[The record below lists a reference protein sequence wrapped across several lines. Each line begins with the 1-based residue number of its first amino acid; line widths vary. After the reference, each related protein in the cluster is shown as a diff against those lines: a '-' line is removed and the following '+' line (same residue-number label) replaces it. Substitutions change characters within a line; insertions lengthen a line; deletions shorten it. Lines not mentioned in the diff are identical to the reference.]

1 MRSISTF
8 IDRYALIIAM
18 AIGAVGYPWF
28 RHLNGLM
35 PPLICLML
43 FFTFCKVNPTD
54 LRLRMWHGIVLAVQL
69 LLTAGVYYGILAIE
83 DWLLTIGNGRLSISD
98 IKIIAQGLM
107 VCVIMPTATAA
118 PIIAGKL
125 GGSIQNLTTFSLLS
139 NIATAVIVPA
149 FFPLVHTESEMTFV
163 LAMWMILKR
172 VSPMLLGPFLAA
184 WLLRLGYEWYY
195 RRKGSPRTFRLNKK
209 WASMPFYLW
218 ILLLIVLISQI
229 TYTLL
234 TQEYSGWAIVALC
247 AGSLV
252 TCLLQFILG
261 RWIGYRFPATSHGA
275 DYQDILINPLAASYT
290 IEQKSRITAGQA
302 FGQKNTALG
311 IWMAQMY
318 LNPLSSI
325 GPAAYIIWQNL
336 LNSYQLWN
344 AGRGMRNT
352 SPTK

>member
-1 MRSISTF
+1 MRRISTF

-18 AIGAVGYPWF
+18 LIGAVGYPWF
-28 RHLNGLM
+28 RHLSWLM

-43 FFTFCKVNPTD
+43 FFTFCKINPLD
-54 LRLRMWHGIVLAVQL
+54 LRLRKWHGIVLAVQMV
-69 LLTAGVYYGILAIE
+69 LTAVVYYGLLAIGE
-83 DWLLTIGNGRLSISD
+83 RLLAMGYGLTEGD
-98 IKIIAQGLM
+98 IALVAQGLM

-149 FFPLVHTESEMTFV
+149 FFPVVHTEAGIEFV
-163 LAMWMILKR
+163 AAMLMILRR
-172 VSPMLLGPFLAA
+172 VTPMLLGPFVAA
-184 WLLRLGYEWYY
+184 WLLRLVYEWYY
-195 RRKGSPRTFRLNKK
+195 KQKGTPRRFTLSKR

-247 AGSLV
+247 GGSLV
-252 TCLLQFILG
+252 ACLLQFMLG

-275 DYQDILINPLAASYT
+275 DYQDILINPAAAAYS
-290 IEQKSRITAGQA
+290 IAQKSRITAGQA

-318 LNPLSSI
+318 LHPLSSI

-344 AGRGMRNT
+344 AGRGVRKT

>member
-1 MRSISTF
+1 MRRISTF

-18 AIGAVGYPWF
+18 LIGAVGYPWF
-28 RHLNGLM
+28 RHLSWLM

-43 FFTFCKVNPTD
+43 FFTFCKINPLD
-54 LRLRMWHGIVLAVQL
+54 LRLRKWHGIVLAVQMV
-69 LLTAGVYYGILAIE
+69 LTAVVYYGLLAIGKR
-83 DWLLTIGNGRLSISD
+83 LLAMGYGLTEGD
-98 IKIIAQGLM
+98 IALVAQGLM

-149 FFPLVHTESEMTFV
+149 FFPVVHTEAGIEFV
-163 LAMWMILKR
+163 AAMLLILRR
-172 VSPMLLGPFLAA
+172 VTPMLLGPFVAA
-184 WLLRLGYEWYY
+184 WLLRLIYEWYY
-195 RRKGSPRTFRLNKK
+195 KQKGTPRRFTLSKR

-247 AGSLV
+247 VGSLV
-252 TCLLQFILG
+252 ACLLQFMLG

-275 DYQDILINPLAASYT
+275 DYQDILINPAAAAYS
-290 IEQKSRITAGQA
+290 IAQKSRITAGQA

-318 LNPLSSI
+318 LHPLSSI

-344 AGRGMRNT
+344 AGRGVRKT

>member
-1 MRSISTF
+1 MRRISTF

-18 AIGAVGYPWF
+18 LIGAVGYPWF
-28 RHLNGLM
+28 RHLSWLM

-43 FFTFCKVNPTD
+43 FFTFCKINPLD
-54 LRLRMWHGIVLAVQL
+54 LRLRKWHGIVLAVQMV
-69 LLTAGVYYGILAIE
+69 LTAVVYYGLLAIGKR
-83 DWLLTIGNGRLSISD
+83 LLSMGYGLTEGD
-98 IKIIAQGLM
+98 IALVAQGLM

-149 FFPLVHTESEMTFV
+149 FFPVVHTEAGIEFV
-163 LAMWMILKR
+163 TAMLLILRR
-172 VSPMLLGPFLAA
+172 VTPMLLGPFVAA
-184 WLLRLGYEWYY
+184 WLLRLVYEWYY
-195 RRKGSPRTFRLNKK
+195 KQKGTPRRFTLSKR

-247 AGSLV
+247 GGSLV
-252 TCLLQFILG
+252 ACLLQFMLG

-275 DYQDILINPLAASYT
+275 DYQDILINPAAAAYS
-290 IEQKSRITAGQA
+290 IAQKSRITAGQA

-318 LNPLSSI
+318 LHPLSSI

-344 AGRGMRNT
+344 AGRGVRKT

>member
-1 MRSISTF
+1 MRRISTF

-18 AIGAVGYPWF
+18 LIGAVGYPWF
-28 RHLNGLM
+28 RHLSWLM

-43 FFTFCKVNPTD
+43 FFTFCKINPLD
-54 LRLRMWHGIVLAVQL
+54 LRLRKWHGIVLAVQMV
-69 LLTAGVYYGILAIE
+69 LTAVVYYGLLVIGERLLAMGYG
-83 DWLLTIGNGRLSISD
+83 LTEGD
-98 IKIIAQGLM
+98 IALVAQGLM

-149 FFPLVHTESEMTFV
+149 FFPVVHTEAGIEFV
-163 LAMWMILKR
+163 AAMLMILRR
-172 VSPMLLGPFLAA
+172 VTPMLLGPFVAA
-184 WLLRLGYEWYY
+184 WLLRLVYEWYY
-195 RRKGSPRTFRLNKK
+195 KQKGTPRRFTLSKR

-247 AGSLV
+247 VGSLV
-252 TCLLQFILG
+252 ACLLQFMLG

-275 DYQDILINPLAASYT
+275 DYQDILINPAAAAYS
-290 IEQKSRITAGQA
+290 IAQKSRITAGQA

-318 LNPLSSI
+318 LHPLSSI

-344 AGRGMRNT
+344 AGRGVRKT

>member
-1 MRSISTF
+1 MRRISTF

-18 AIGAVGYPWF
+18 LIGAVGYPWF
-28 RHLNGLM
+28 RHLSWLM

-43 FFTFCKVNPTD
+43 FFTFCKINPLD
-54 LRLRMWHGIVLAVQL
+54 LRLRKWHGIVLAVQMV
-69 LLTAGVYYGILAIE
+69 LTAVVYYGLLAIGE
-83 DWLLTIGNGRLSISD
+83 RLLAMGYGLTEGD
-98 IKIIAQGLM
+98 IALVAQGLM

-125 GGSIQNLTTFSLLS
+125 GGSIQNLTTFTLLS

-149 FFPLVHTESEMTFV
+149 FFPVVHTEAGIEFV
-163 LAMWMILKR
+163 ATMLLILRR
-172 VSPMLLGPFLAA
+172 VTPMLLGPFVAA
-184 WLLRLGYEWYY
+184 WLLRLVYEWYY
-195 RRKGSPRTFRLNKK
+195 KQKGTPRRFTLSKR

-247 AGSLV
+247 GGSLV
-252 TCLLQFILG
+252 ACLLQFMLG

-275 DYQDILINPLAASYT
+275 DYQDILINPAAAAYS
-290 IEQKSRITAGQA
+290 IAQKSRITAGQA

-318 LNPLSSI
+318 LHPLSSI

-344 AGRGMRNT
+344 AGRGVRKT

>member
-1 MRSISTF
+1 MRRISTF

-18 AIGAVGYPWF
+18 LIGAVGYPWF
-28 RHLNGLM
+28 RHLSWLM

-43 FFTFCKVNPTD
+43 FFTFCKINPLD
-54 LRLRMWHGIVLAVQL
+54 LRLRKWHGIVLAVQMV
-69 LLTAGVYYGILAIE
+69 LTAVVYYGLLAIGE
-83 DWLLTIGNGRLSISD
+83 GLLSKDYGLTEGD
-98 IKIIAQGLM
+98 IALVAQGLM

-149 FFPLVHTESEMTFV
+149 FFPVVHTEAGIEFV
-163 LAMWMILKR
+163 AAMLMILRR
-172 VSPMLLGPFLAA
+172 VTPMLLGPFVAA
-184 WLLRLGYEWYY
+184 WLLRLVYEWYY
-195 RRKGSPRTFRLNKK
+195 KQKGTPRRFTLSKR

-247 AGSLV
+247 VGSLV
-252 TCLLQFILG
+252 ACLLQFMLG

-275 DYQDILINPLAASYT
+275 DYQDILINPAAAAYS
-290 IEQKSRITAGQA
+290 IAQKSRITAGQA

-318 LNPLSSI
+318 LHPLSSI

-344 AGRGMRNT
+344 AGRGVRKT

>member
-1 MRSISTF
+1 MRRISTF

-18 AIGAVGYPWF
+18 LIGAVGYPWF
-28 RHLNGLM
+28 RHLSWLM

-43 FFTFCKVNPTD
+43 FFTFCKINPLD
-54 LRLRMWHGIVLAVQL
+54 LRLRKWHGIVLAVQMV
-69 LLTAGVYYGILAIE
+69 LTAVVYYGLLAIGE
-83 DWLLTIGNGRLSISD
+83 RLLAMGYGLTEGD
-98 IKIIAQGLM
+98 IALVAQGLM

-149 FFPLVHTESEMTFV
+149 FFPVVHTEAGIEFV
-163 LAMWMILKR
+163 AAMLLILRR
-172 VSPMLLGPFLAA
+172 VTPMLLGPFVAA
-184 WLLRLGYEWYY
+184 WLLRLAYEWYY
-195 RRKGSPRTFRLNKK
+195 KQKGTPRRFTLSKR

-247 AGSLV
+247 GGSLV
-252 TCLLQFILG
+252 ACLLQFMLG

-275 DYQDILINPLAASYT
+275 DYQDILINPAAAAYS

-318 LNPLSSI
+318 LHPLSSI

-344 AGRGMRNT
+344 AGRGVRKT

>member
-1 MRSISTF
+1 MRRISTF

-18 AIGAVGYPWF
+18 LIGAVGYPWF
-28 RHLNGLM
+28 RHLSWLM

-43 FFTFCKVNPTD
+43 FFTFCKINPLD
-54 LRLRMWHGIVLAVQL
+54 LRLRKWHGIVLAVQMV
-69 LLTAGVYYGILAIE
+69 LTAVVYYGLMAIGKRLLAMGYG
-83 DWLLTIGNGRLSISD
+83 LTEGD
-98 IKIIAQGLM
+98 IALVAQGLM

-149 FFPLVHTESEMTFV
+149 FFPVVHTEAGIEFV
-163 LAMWMILKR
+163 AAMLLILRR
-172 VSPMLLGPFLAA
+172 VTPMLLGPFVAA
-184 WLLRLGYEWYY
+184 WLLRLAYEWYY
-195 RRKGSPRTFRLNKK
+195 KQKGTPRRFTLSKR

-247 AGSLV
+247 VGSLV
-252 TCLLQFILG
+252 ACLLQFMLG

-275 DYQDILINPLAASYT
+275 DYQDILINPAAAAYS

-318 LNPLSSI
+318 LHPLSSI

-344 AGRGMRNT
+344 AGRGVRKT

>member
-1 MRSISTF
+1 MRRISTF

-18 AIGAVGYPWF
+18 LIGAVGYPWF
-28 RHLNGLM
+28 RHLSWLM

-43 FFTFCKVNPTD
+43 FFTFCKINPLD
-54 LRLRMWHGIVLAVQL
+54 LRLRKWHGIVLAVQMV
-69 LLTAGVYYGILAIE
+69 LTAVVYYGLLAIGE
-83 DWLLTIGNGRLSISD
+83 RLLAMGYGLTEGD
-98 IKIIAQGLM
+98 IALVSQGLM

-149 FFPLVHTESEMTFV
+149 FFPVVHTEAGIEFV
-163 LAMWMILKR
+163 AAMLMILRR
-172 VSPMLLGPFLAA
+172 VTPMLLGPFVAA
-184 WLLRLGYEWYY
+184 WLLRLVYEWYY
-195 RRKGSPRTFRLNKK
+195 KQKGTPRRFTLSKR

-247 AGSLV
+247 GGSLV
-252 TCLLQFILG
+252 ACLLQFMLG

-275 DYQDILINPLAASYT
+275 DYQDILINPAAAAYS
-290 IEQKSRITAGQA
+290 IAQKSRITTGQA

-311 IWMAQMY
+311 IWMAQM
-318 LNPLSSI
+318 
-325 GPAAYIIWQNL
+325 
-336 LNSYQLWN
+336 
-344 AGRGMRNT
+344 
-352 SPTK
+352 

>member
-1 MRSISTF
+1 MRRISTF

-18 AIGAVGYPWF
+18 LIGAVGYPWF
-28 RHLNGLM
+28 RHLSWLM

-43 FFTFCKVNPTD
+43 FFTFCKINPLD
-54 LRLRMWHGIVLAVQL
+54 LRLRKWHGIVLAVQMV
-69 LLTAGVYYGILAIE
+69 LTAVVYYGLMAIGKRLLAMGYG
-83 DWLLTIGNGRLSISD
+83 LTEGD
-98 IKIIAQGLM
+98 IALVAQGLM

-149 FFPLVHTESEMTFV
+149 FFPVVHTEAGIEFV
-163 LAMWMILKR
+163 AAMLMILRR
-172 VSPMLLGPFLAA
+172 VTPMLLGPFVAA
-184 WLLRLGYEWYY
+184 WLLRLVYEWYY
-195 RRKGSPRTFRLNKK
+195 KQKGTPRRFTLSKR

-234 TQEYSGWAIVALC
+234 TQEFSGWAIVALC
-247 AGSLV
+247 GGSLV
-252 TCLLQFILG
+252 ACLLQFMLG

-275 DYQDILINPLAASYT
+275 DYQDILINPAAAAYS
-290 IEQKSRITAGQA
+290 IAQKSRITAGQA

-318 LNPLSSI
+318 LHPLSSI

-344 AGRGMRNT
+344 AGRGVRKT

>member
-1 MRSISTF
+1 MRRISTF

-18 AIGAVGYPWF
+18 LIGAVGYPWF
-28 RHLNGLM
+28 RHLSWLM

-43 FFTFCKVNPTD
+43 FFTFCKINPLD
-54 LRLRMWHGIVLAVQL
+54 LRLRKWHGIVLAVQMV
-69 LLTAGVYYGILAIE
+69 LTAVVYYGLLAIGE
-83 DWLLTIGNGRLSISD
+83 RLLSMGYGLTEGD
-98 IKIIAQGLM
+98 IALVAQGLM

-149 FFPLVHTESEMTFV
+149 FFPVVHTEAGIEFV
-163 LAMWMILKR
+163 AAMLMILRR
-172 VSPMLLGPFLAA
+172 VTPMLLGPFVAA
-184 WLLRLGYEWYY
+184 WLLRLVYEWYY
-195 RRKGSPRTFRLNKK
+195 KQKGTPRRFTLSKR

-247 AGSLV
+247 VGSLV
-252 TCLLQFILG
+252 ACLLQFMLG

-275 DYQDILINPLAASYT
+275 DYQDILINPAAAAYS
-290 IEQKSRITAGQA
+290 IAQKSRITAGQA

-318 LNPLSSI
+318 LHPLSSI

-344 AGRGMRNT
+344 AGRGVRKT

>member
-1 MRSISTF
+1 MRRISTF

-18 AIGAVGYPWF
+18 LIGAVGYPWF
-28 RHLNGLM
+28 RHLSWLM

-43 FFTFCKVNPTD
+43 FFTFCKINPLD
-54 LRLRMWHGIVLAVQL
+54 LRLRKWHGIVLAVQMV
-69 LLTAGVYYGILAIE
+69 LTAVVYYGLLAIGE
-83 DWLLTIGNGRLSISD
+83 RLLAMGYGLTEGD
-98 IKIIAQGLM
+98 IALVAQGLM

-149 FFPLVHTESEMTFV
+149 FFPVVHTEVGIEFV
-163 LAMWMILKR
+163 AAMLMILRR
-172 VSPMLLGPFLAA
+172 VTPMLLGPFVAA
-184 WLLRLGYEWYY
+184 WLLRLVYEWYY
-195 RRKGSPRTFRLNKK
+195 KQKGTPRRFTLSKR

-247 AGSLV
+247 GGSLV
-252 TCLLQFILG
+252 ACLLQFMLG

-275 DYQDILINPLAASYT
+275 DYQDILINPAAAAYS
-290 IEQKSRITAGQA
+290 IAQKSRITAGQA

-318 LNPLSSI
+318 LHPLSSI

-344 AGRGMRNT
+344 AGRGVRKT

>member
-1 MRSISTF
+1 MRRISTF

-18 AIGAVGYPWF
+18 LIGAVGYPWF
-28 RHLNGLM
+28 RHLSWLM

-43 FFTFCKVNPTD
+43 FFTFCKINPLD
-54 LRLRMWHGIVLAVQL
+54 LRLRKWHGIVLAVQMV
-69 LLTAGVYYGILAIE
+69 LTAVVYYGLMAIGERLLAMGYG
-83 DWLLTIGNGRLSISD
+83 LTEGD
-98 IKIIAQGLM
+98 IALVAQGLM

-149 FFPLVHTESEMTFV
+149 FFPVVHTEAGIEFV
-163 LAMWMILKR
+163 AAMLMILRR
-172 VSPMLLGPFLAA
+172 VTPMLLGPFVAA
-184 WLLRLGYEWYY
+184 WLLRLVYEWYY
-195 RRKGSPRTFRLNKK
+195 KKKGTPRRFTLSKR

-247 AGSLV
+247 VGSLV
-252 TCLLQFILG
+252 ACLLQFMLG

-275 DYQDILINPLAASYT
+275 DYQDILINPAAAAYS
-290 IEQKSRITAGQA
+290 IAQKSRITAGQA

-318 LNPLSSI
+318 LHPLSSI

-344 AGRGMRNT
+344 AGRGVRKT

>member
-1 MRSISTF
+1 MRRISTF

-18 AIGAVGYPWF
+18 LIGAVGYPWF
-28 RHLNGLM
+28 RHLSWLM

-43 FFTFCKVNPTD
+43 FFTFCKINPLD
-54 LRLRMWHGIVLAVQL
+54 LRLRKWHGIVLAVQMV
-69 LLTAGVYYGILAIE
+69 LTAVVYYGLMAIGKRLLAMGYG
-83 DWLLTIGNGRLSISD
+83 LTERD
-98 IKIIAQGLM
+98 IALVAQGLM

-149 FFPLVHTESEMTFV
+149 FFPVVHTEAGIEFV
-163 LAMWMILKR
+163 AAMLMILRR
-172 VSPMLLGPFLAA
+172 VTPMLLGPFVAA
-184 WLLRLGYEWYY
+184 WLLRLVYEWYY
-195 RRKGSPRTFRLNKK
+195 KQKGTPRRFTLSKR

-247 AGSLV
+247 GGSLV
-252 TCLLQFILG
+252 ACLLQFMLG
-261 RWIGYRFPATSHGA
+261 RWIGYRFPATSHGT
-275 DYQDILINPLAASYT
+275 DYQDILINPAAAAYS
-290 IEQKSRITAGQA
+290 IAQKSRITAGQA

-318 LNPLSSI
+318 LHPLSSI

-344 AGRGMRNT
+344 AGRGVRKT

>member
-1 MRSISTF
+1 MRRISTF

-18 AIGAVGYPWF
+18 LIGAVGYPWF
-28 RHLNGLM
+28 RHLSWLM

-43 FFTFCKVNPTD
+43 FFTFCKINPLD
-54 LRLRMWHGIVLAVQL
+54 LRLRKWHGIVLAVQMV
-69 LLTAGVYYGILAIE
+69 LTAVVYYGLLAIGE
-83 DWLLTIGNGRLSISD
+83 RLLSMGYGLTEGD
-98 IKIIAQGLM
+98 IALVSQGLM

-149 FFPLVHTESEMTFV
+149 FFPVVHTEAGIEFV
-163 LAMWMILKR
+163 AAMLLILRR
-172 VSPMLLGPFLAA
+172 VTPMLLGPFVAA
-184 WLLRLGYEWYY
+184 WLLRLVYEWYY
-195 RRKGSPRTFRLNKK
+195 KQKGTPRRFTLSKR

-247 AGSLV
+247 GGSLV
-252 TCLLQFILG
+252 ACLLQFMLG
-261 RWIGYRFPATSHGA
+261 RWIGYHFPATSHGA
-275 DYQDILINPLAASYT
+275 DYQDILINPAAAAYS
-290 IEQKSRITAGQA
+290 IAQKSRITAGQA

-318 LNPLSSI
+318 LHPLSSI

-344 AGRGMRNT
+344 AGRGVRKT

>member
-1 MRSISTF
+1 MRRISTF

-18 AIGAVGYPWF
+18 LIGAVGYPWF
-28 RHLNGLM
+28 RHLSWLM

-43 FFTFCKVNPTD
+43 FFTFCKINPLD
-54 LRLRMWHGIVLAVQL
+54 LRLRKWHGIVLAVQMV
-69 LLTAGVYYGILAIE
+69 LTAVVYYGLMAIGKRLLAMGYG
-83 DWLLTIGNGRLSISD
+83 LTEGD
-98 IKIIAQGLM
+98 IALVAQGLM

-125 GGSIQNLTTFSLLS
+125 GGSIQNLTTFSLVS

-149 FFPLVHTESEMTFV
+149 FFPLINTESGMEF
-163 LAMWMILKR
+163 LPAMWMILRR
-172 VSPMLLGPFLAA
+172 VSPMLLGPFIAA
-184 WLLRLGYEWYY
+184 WLLRLSYEWYY
-195 RRKGSPRTFRLNKK
+195 RRKGTPRTFTLNAR

-247 AGSLV
+247 VGSLV
-252 TCLLQFILG
+252 ACLLQFMLG

-275 DYQDILINPLAASYT
+275 DYQDILINPAAAAYS

-318 LNPLSSI
+318 LHPLSSI

-344 AGRGMRNT
+344 AGRGVRKT

>member
-1 MRSISTF
+1 MRRISTF

-18 AIGAVGYPWF
+18 LIGAVGYPWF
-28 RHLNGLM
+28 RHLSWLM

-43 FFTFCKVNPTD
+43 FFTFCKINPLD
-54 LRLRMWHGIVLAVQL
+54 LRLRKWHGIVLAVQMV
-69 LLTAGVYYGILAIE
+69 LTAVVYYGLLAIGE
-83 DWLLTIGNGRLSISD
+83 RLLAMGYGLTEGD
-98 IKIIAQGLM
+98 IALVAQGLM

-149 FFPLVHTESEMTFV
+149 FFPVVHTEAGIEFV
-163 LAMWMILKR
+163 AAMLLILRR
-172 VSPMLLGPFLAA
+172 VTPMLLGPFVAA
-184 WLLRLGYEWYY
+184 WLLRLVYEWYY
-195 RRKGSPRTFRLNKK
+195 KQKGTPRRFTLSKR

-247 AGSLV
+247 GGSLV
-252 TCLLQFILG
+252 ACLLQFMLG

-275 DYQDILINPLAASYT
+275 DYQDILINPAAAAYS
-290 IEQKSRITAGQA
+290 IAQKSRITAGQA

-318 LNPLSSI
+318 LHPLSSI

-344 AGRGMRNT
+344 AGRGVRKT

>member
-1 MRSISTF
+1 MRRISTF

-18 AIGAVGYPWF
+18 LIGAVGYPWF
-28 RHLNGLM
+28 RHLSCLM

-43 FFTFCKVNPTD
+43 FFTFCKINPLD
-54 LRLRMWHGIVLAVQL
+54 LRLRKWHGIVLAVQMV
-69 LLTAGVYYGILAIE
+69 LTAVVYYGLLAIGE
-83 DWLLTIGNGRLSISD
+83 RLLAMGYGLTEGD
-98 IKIIAQGLM
+98 IALVAQGLM

-149 FFPLVHTESEMTFV
+149 FFPVVHTEAGIEFV
-163 LAMWMILKR
+163 AAMLMILRR
-172 VSPMLLGPFLAA
+172 VTPMLLGPFVAA
-184 WLLRLGYEWYY
+184 WLLRLVYEWYY
-195 RRKGSPRTFRLNKK
+195 KQKGTPRRFTLSKR

-247 AGSLV
+247 VGSLV
-252 TCLLQFILG
+252 ACLLQFMLG

-275 DYQDILINPLAASYT
+275 DYQDILINPAAAAYS
-290 IEQKSRITAGQA
+290 IAQKSRITAGQA

-318 LNPLSSI
+318 LHPLSSI

-344 AGRGMRNT
+344 AGRGVRKT

>member
-1 MRSISTF
+1 MRRISTF

-18 AIGAVGYPWF
+18 LIGAVGYPWF
-28 RHLNGLM
+28 RHLSWLM

-43 FFTFCKVNPTD
+43 FFTFCKINPLD
-54 LRLRMWHGIVLAVQL
+54 LRLRKWHGIVLAVQMV
-69 LLTAGVYYGILAIE
+69 LTAVVYYGLLAIGKR
-83 DWLLTIGNGRLSISD
+83 LLAMGYGLTEGD
-98 IKIIAQGLM
+98 IALVAQGLM

-149 FFPLVHTESEMTFV
+149 FFPVVHTEAGIEFV
-163 LAMWMILKR
+163 AAMLMILRR
-172 VSPMLLGPFLAA
+172 VTPMLLGPFVAA
-184 WLLRLGYEWYY
+184 WLLRLVYEWYY
-195 RRKGSPRTFRLNKK
+195 KQKGTPRRFTLSKRC
-209 WASMPFYLW
+209 ASMPFYLW

-247 AGSLV
+247 VGSLV
-252 TCLLQFILG
+252 ACLLQFMLG

-275 DYQDILINPLAASYT
+275 DYQDILINPAAAAYS
-290 IEQKSRITAGQA
+290 IAQKSRITAGQA

-344 AGRGMRNT
+344 AGRGIRKT